1 MPRPRKQ
8 DPTPLENQPKRR
20 SSPPQTQEARETML
34 ISLAQ
39 DLAEQRLR
47 DGTASAQEI
56 TYYLRLGSQRDRLE
70 REMLEEKNKLL
81 AAKTEA
87 IKSAERVE
95 RLYAEA
101 IKAFQIYGGDGAD
114 EEYEDGYEE

>member
-1 MPRPRKQ
+1 MPRPKKQ
-8 DPTPLENQPKRR
+8 EPTPLKHRPQ
-20 SSPPQTQEARETML
+20 SPPMTQEARETQL
-34 ISLAQ
+34 ISLAM

-81 AAKTEA
+81 NAKTEM
-87 IKSAERVE
+87 IKSAERTE
-95 RLYAEA
+95 QLYAEA
-101 IKAFQIYGGDGAD
+101 IKAFRIYEGEGD
-114 EEYEDGYEE
+114 EEDYDDE

>member
-1 MPRPRKQ
+1 MPRPKKQ
-8 DPTPLENQPKRR
+8 EPKPLQQRPQ
-20 SSPPQTQEARETML
+20 SPPMTQEARETQL
-34 ISLAQ
+34 ISLAM

-81 AAKTEA
+81 NAKTEM
-87 IKSAERVE
+87 IKSAERTE
-95 RLYAEA
+95 QLYAEA
-101 IKAFQIYGGDGAD
+101 IKAFRIYEGEGD
-114 EEYEDGYEE
+114 EEDYDDE